1 MFLYDN
7 EIFQKEERL
16 EYKHRIF
23 KNLSLL
29 ERQIFGHIESYK
41 LKNTLVKILI
51 DEFPPEEDVEAAVK

>member
-7 EIFQKEERL
+7 DIFMKEERL
-16 EYKHRIF
+16 EMKQRIF

-41 LKNTLVKILI
+41 VKNALVRVLI
-51 DEFPPEEDVEAAVK
+51 D